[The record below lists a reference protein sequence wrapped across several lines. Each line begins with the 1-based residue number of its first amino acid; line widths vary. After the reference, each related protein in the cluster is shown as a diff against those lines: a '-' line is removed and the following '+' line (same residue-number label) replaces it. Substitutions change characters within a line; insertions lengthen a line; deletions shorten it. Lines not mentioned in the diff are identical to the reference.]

1 VFLTSYLASRPAAL
15 GSSLM
20 KVAPGSAHRSFHVQI
35 SAALAADL
43 DLLTQAL
50 DTAATDT
57 ADTITKMTASARS
70 AVESYLGL
78 SVAVN
83 ADGTQVHL
91 AVLEDGTEADDIHTS
106 LLIPLSPAI
115 VAATAA
121 VAAVSLILYAGTPG
135 AFIDL
140 AADLA
145 WLTGRDP
152 SEYRLDEHH
161 TLPHDATAT
170 TPLRGQST
178 INQALGVL
186 IGRGFKPADA
196 ERELYAQAATT
207 GVDPEMAAAHIL
219 ANLKPPE
226 PEPRSA

>member
-50 DTAATDT
+50 DTAGPDT
-57 ADTITKMTASARS
+57 AETITKMAASARS

-78 SVAVN
+78 TVAIN
-83 ADGTQVHL
+83 ADGTQFHL

-121 VAAVSLILYAGTPG
+121 VTAMSLILYAGTPG
-135 AFIDL
+135 AFIDM

-152 SEYRLDEHH
+152 GEYRLDEHR
-161 TLPHDATAT
+161 TPPPDSAGT

-186 IGRGFKPADA
+186 IGRGFKPEDA
-196 ERELYAQAATT
+196 ERELYAQAATA

-219 ANLKPPE
+219 ANLKPPN
-226 PEPRSA
+226 PEPGSP

>member
-50 DTAATDT
+50 DTAGPDT
-57 ADTITKMTASARS
+57 AETITKMAASARS

-78 SVAVN
+78 TVAIN
-83 ADGTQVHL
+83 ADGTQFHL
-91 AVLEDGTEADDIHTS
+91 AVLDDGTEADDIHTS

-121 VAAVSLILYAGTPG
+121 VA
-135 AFIDL
+135 
-140 AADLA
+140 
-145 WLTGRDP
+145 
-152 SEYRLDEHH
+152 H
-161 TLPHDATAT
+161 TAPPDATAT

-207 GVDPEMAAAHIL
+207 GVDPEVAAAHVL
-219 ANLKPPE
+219 DNLKPPD
-226 PEPRSA
+226 PEPASP